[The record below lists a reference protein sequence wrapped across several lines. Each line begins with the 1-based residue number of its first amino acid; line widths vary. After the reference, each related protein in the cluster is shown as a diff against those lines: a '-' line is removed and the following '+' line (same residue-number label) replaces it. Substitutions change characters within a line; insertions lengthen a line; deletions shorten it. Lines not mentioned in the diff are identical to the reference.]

1 MKVIGLVDVAC
12 KMARSLMRPKPH
24 CPSMFLQS
32 SDQMA
37 LNGMRHRLNRL
48 MPRLFHDDELPHS
61 VHRRLGHASVAKG
74 VPAERIN
81 IHSGPSCSS
90 LQELSNRVFV
100 QAALRDMSI
109 AAD

>member
-48 MPRLFHDDELPHS
+48 MPRLFHDDELADS
-61 VHRRLGHASVAKG
+61 VHGRLGDAAGAKAMS
-74 VPAERIN
+74 AERVDSEICPR
-81 IHSGPSCSS
+81 GTA
-90 LQELSNRVFV
+90 LQDLSNGILVK
-100 QAALRDMSI
+100 ATP
-109 AAD
+109 